1 MAAKRRAT
9 SPLLKRDFGALPE
22 EEQKEELEKYIKFWG
37 EDLLEWLLKKIQEE
51 LKSRVTNKG
60 ELGAQMEG
68 IHLREKSEEVENL
81 KPEKEEKP
89 LCVSLSGEME
99 ITDEAEDTHIEDV
112 EGREEKEE
120 EMGMKVQEHQDFE
133 EGKAEQDQCIK
144 EDVQHSCGEEAM
156 EEDQIEKLQHEVNQE
171 KEMDAS
177 MNVIEEGKILEKEVV
192 QQTQVVEE
200 REMSTS
206 IEEAAQ
212 ENEEALHDGGE
223 AQQEEVR
230 MLPATLEV
238 QEEEEP
244 RNVEEKVELVLSKSL
259 SEAEVTQWKKQN
271 EEKVKQE
278 AEQEHR
284 EKARQEKDKKNEVR
298 RTRSKSNEDIKKRIT
313 LKGDHY
319 KLLNPNYPK
328 LNQRSK
334 PSTGKAWVC
343 DTKRGIAHHITFNED
358 GIAEPAEPQISNGFF
373 PAGYAK
379 LVNAHDVNASG
390 DAYYFGFSKVAQVL
404 DYDYFV

>member
-9 SPLLKRDFGALPE
+9 SPLFKRDFGALPE

-68 IHLREKSEEVENL
+68 IEVENL

-89 LCVSLSGEME
+89 LCASQSGKME

-120 EMGMKVQEHQDFE
+120 ETGMKVQEHQELE

-144 EDVQHSCGEEAM
+144 EYVQHLCGEEAM

-223 AQQEEVR
+223 AQQEEVH

-244 RNVEEKVELVLSKSL
+244 KNVHD
-259 SEAEVTQWKKQN
+259 
-271 EEKVKQE
+271 KVKDFRQSLTEDERRELDEQTKQE
-278 AEQEHR
+278 GEEIKLKAKEEER
-284 EKARQEKDKKNEVR
+284 EKAQLQKDKKSKAKKIRE
-298 RTRSKSNEDIKKRIT
+298 KSNDEIKEIIVFKR
-313 LKGDHY
+313 DHY
-319 KLLNPNYPK
+319 ELFKARFP
-328 LNQRSK
+328 QWHSK
-334 PSTGKAWVC
+334 RNRFTAGKAWVC
-343 DTKRGIAHHITFNED
+343 DMKRGIAHHITFNEN
-358 GIAEPAEPQISNGFF
+358 GITKPEREPNGFF

-379 LVNAHDVNASG
+379 LVNARDVKHASG
-390 DAYYFGFSKVAQVL
+390 DAYYFGFSEVAQVL

>member
-60 ELGAQMEG
+60 ELGAQMED
-68 IHLREKSEEVENL
+68 IHLRENSEEVENL

-89 LCVSLSGEME
+89 LCASQSGEME
-99 ITDEAEDTHIEDV
+99 IADEAEDTHIEDV

-120 EMGMKVQEHQDFE
+120 EMGMKVQEHQDLE

-156 EEDQIEKLQHEVNQE
+156 EEVNQE
-171 KEMDAS
+171 KEMDTS

-192 QQTQVVEE
+192 QQPQVVEE

-223 AQQEEVR
+223 VQQEE
-230 MLPATLEV
+230 LPATLEV
-238 QEEEEP
+238 QEEEGP
-244 RNVEEKVELVLSKSL
+244 RNVEEKVKLVLSKSL

-271 EEKVKQE
+271 EEKMKQE
-278 AEQEHR
+278 AEQEQR

-298 RTRSKSNEDIKKRIT
+298 RTRNKNNEDIKKRIL
-313 LKGDHY
+313 LKGGHY
-319 KLLNPNYPK
+319 KLLKPTYPK
-328 LNQRSK
+328 LNQCSE
-334 PSTGKAWVC
+334 PNTGKAWVC
-343 DTKRGIAHHITFNED
+343 DMSSGIAHHITFNED

>member
-68 IHLREKSEEVENL
+68 IHLRENSEEVENL

-89 LCVSLSGEME
+89 LCASQSGEME
-99 ITDEAEDTHIEDV
+99 IADEAEDTHIEDV

-120 EMGMKVQEHQDFE
+120 EMGMKVQEHQELE

-177 MNVIEEGKILEKEVV
+177 MNVIEEGKILEKEVI
-192 QQTQVVEE
+192 QQAQLVEE
-200 REMSTS
+200 KDMSTS

-223 AQQEEVR
+223 AQQEEVH

-244 RNVEEKVELVLSKSL
+244 RNLEEKVEQALSNSL
-259 SEAEVTQWKKQN
+259 SEAEKTQWKKQK
-271 EEKVKQE
+271 EEEMKQE
-278 AEQEHR
+278 AEKEQK
-284 EKARQEKDKKNEVR
+284 EKAKQEKDKKNEVR
-298 RTRSKSNEDIKKRIT
+298 RTRSKSIDDIKKRIL
-313 LKGDHY
+313 LKGIHY
-319 KLLNPNYPK
+319 KLLNPTYPK
-328 LNQRSK
+328 LNQHSK
-334 PSTGKAWVC
+334 PNTGKAWVC
-343 DTKRGIAHHITFNED
+343 DMERGIAHHITFNED
-358 GIAEPAEPQISNGFF
+358 GITEPGQIPNGFF
-373 PAGYAK
+373 PVGYAK

-404 DYDYFV
+404 DYYYFV